1 MTKIAII
8 GAGRVA
14 THLGR
19 RMQEVGIPVSQVVS
33 RTPAHAQVLGEAL
46 DCAWTSRW
54 EALIPDADW
63 VILAVKDDAI
73 AHVAAQLAPFAR
85 RALATHTSGATPGAV
100 LAPHFPRHG
109 VFYPLQTFSAD
120 HTPDWDNTP
129 VCIDAADGQD
139 AHWLEQQAQRIS
151 HQVFR
156 VNDTQRAWLHVGAV
170 FANNFANHCFAIAE
184 KILSEQNLPFDL
196 LHPLMAETL
205 QKALS
210 ASPAAVQTGPAVR
223 GDQATIHR
231 HLTMLQA
238 HPDWKTL
245 YEKMSE
251 SIQKPG

>member
-33 RTPAHAQVLGEAL
+33 RTAAHAQALSEAL
-46 DCAWTSRW
+46 GCAWTNRW
-54 EALIPDADW
+54 EAVLPDADW

-73 AHVAAQLAPFAR
+73 AQVAEQLAPFAR

-100 LAPHFPRHG
+100 LASYFPRHG
-109 VFYPLQTFSAD
+109 VFYPLQTFSGD
-120 HTPDWDNTP
+120 HVPDWDSTP
-129 VCIDAADGQD
+129 VCIDANAEQD
-139 AHWLEQQAQRIS
+139 KQWLEQQAQRIS
-151 HQVFR
+151 RQVFR
-156 VNDTQRAWLHVGAV
+156 VNDTQRAWLHVSAV
-170 FANNFANHCFAIAE
+170 FANNFANHCFSIAE
-184 KILSEQNLPFDL
+184 KILSEHNLPFDM

-210 ASPAAVQTGPAVR
+210 ASPAAVQTGPAAR
-223 GDQATIHR
+223 DDQETIHR
-231 HLTMLQA
+231 HIAMLQA
-238 HPDWKTL
+238 HPDWKEL

-251 SIQKPG
+251 SIQKPS